1 MHTHT
6 HTHTVVSMLDVAF
19 FFFTASVKNRR
30 GAFVLLKIHLIMS
43 VAGSLPEL
51 VGFKRRKRKK
61 KKTSLE
67 CPAQC
72 YTLYTP
78 NTVAQ
83 ILHNTPVK
91 QLLCLEPLEVDGECC
106 FQGGTQRV
114 EECSAGRENNAGDTI
129 MAPVGCQVVWVH
141 R

>member
-1 MHTHT
+1 MHARTQTHT
-6 HTHTVVSMLDVAF
+6 HSEYLCWMGFLFRF
-19 FFFTASVKNRR
+19 FFHTGSVKNRR

-51 VGFKRRKRKK
+51 VGFKRWKKK
-61 KKTSLE
+61 KKTPSLQ

-83 ILHNTPVK
+83 IFYSPPVK
-91 QLLCLEPLEVDGECC
+91 QLLCLEPLEMDGEFH
-106 FQGGTQRV
+106 FQGRTLRV
-114 EECSAGRENNAGDTI
+114 EECSAGRNNNAGNTI
-129 MAPVGCQVVWVH
+129 MASA
-141 R
+141 